1 MSGDSLSQEQIDA
14 LLKGAA
20 DSAPDEGSTDAA
32 PADDAVADAEVVE
45 EAVAEDAPAD
55 EPVAEAEA
63 DADADAVADADA
75 DADAGDPAPAPASPA
90 EGGLADRFPELLTPD
105 ERDALGEIGNICMA
119 SAATTLSTLLGN
131 QVLITTPTV
140 ICTTEQDVV
149 DTYQR
154 PAALVRI
161 RYTEGLDGS
170 NVFVISTHDASIVA
184 DLMMGGSGTPSEEI
198 DEIHASAVGEAMN
211 QMMGASATSMA
222 NMLGRRVDISSPD
235 VQVLDLSDAGAAIG
249 LVDADSPMVCA
260 SFDLQVGELLSTT
273 LMQLMPLEF
282 AKDLVT
288 GLMSA
293 GGGEEVPAPAA
304 AAPPPAPEAAAP
316 PPQAAPPPA
325 PEPVMAAPAA
335 AAQPAMA
342 QAAATVQERPGAIA
356 QPAAF
361 PSLGDGASASVQGDI
376 GLLMDVPLQVSVEL
390 GRTELRIRNVL
401 ELVPG
406 SIIELDRLAGEPV
419 DVLVNGK
426 HIARGEVVV
435 IDEEFGIRITDIASQ
450 ANRLRGLAD

>member
-20 DSAPDEGSTDAA
+20 DNP
-32 PADDAVADAEVVE
+32 
-45 EAVAEDAPAD
+45 PAD
-55 EPVAEAEA
+55 EPAAGADEEAVEEVAEEAAEGGEP
-63 DADADAVADADA
+63 VADDA
-75 DADAGDPAPAPASPA
+75 PEAVEGDVPAAAPASPA
-90 EGGLADRFPELLTPD
+90 EGGLADRFPELLSSE
-105 ERDALGEIGNICMA
+105 ERDTLGEIGNICMA
-119 SAATTLSTLLGN
+119 SAATTLSTLLGH

-140 ICTTEQDVV
+140 IVTTEHDVV

-161 RYTEGLDGS
+161 NYTEGLSGS
-170 NVFVISTHDASIVA
+170 NVFVISTHDASVVA

-222 NMLGRRVDISSPD
+222 NMLGMRVDISAPD
-235 VQVLDLSDAGAAIG
+235 VQILDLSEADAAIG
-249 LVDADSPMVCA
+249 LVNRDDPMVCA
-260 SFDLQVGELLSTT
+260 SFDLQVGDLLSTT
-273 LMQLMPLEF
+273 LMQLMPIEF
-282 AKDLVT
+282 AKDLVDN
-288 GLMSA
+288 LMNQGSA
-293 GGGEEVPAPAA
+293 QEPPAEEPAAAPAEA
-304 AAPPPAPEAAAP
+304 AAPPPAAAPAPDPVPVAAAP
-316 PPQAAPPPA
+316 PPQAA
-325 PEPVMAAPAA
+325 
-335 AAQPAMA
+335 MA
-342 QAAATVQERPGAIA
+342 QAAATIQERPGVVA

-361 PSLGDGASASVQGDI
+361 PNLGDGAGSSVPGDI

-426 HIARGEVVV
+426 QIARGEVVV